1 MSSGDQRACDL
12 ADQLLKQ
19 IALVP
24 AGCKRGQVAKVFEG
38 VDAGPVAVVKMNG
51 KRIEANRFDLYGT
64 NGVLYVFRLEAWF
77 VRPFVNAGRTR
88 ASAPQHDHIKGRF
101 FAVSPQDAKGFWIQL
116 GDVLDA
122 DVFHLMDPIKTEVLE
137 HIFIF
142 GVKY

>member
-1 MSSGDQRACDL
+1 MASPPGL
-12 ADQLLKQ
+12 ARRQNCEFPSIQKWCQL
-19 IALVP
+19 
-24 AGCKRGQVAKVFEG
+24 AKVFEG
-38 VDAGPVAVVKMNG
+38 VDASPMAVVKMDG
-51 KRIEANRFDLYGT
+51 QRIEANRFDLNGA
-64 NGVLYVFRLEAWF
+64 NGVLHIFWLQARF

-88 ASAPQHDHIKGRF
+88 AFAPQHDHIKGRF
-101 FAVSPQDAKGFWIQL
+101 FAVGPQDAKGFWIQL